1 MSGRMHVRI
10 LIGCQFPQQFHNVEI
25 KIASHSNI
33 WLAHCL
39 QIIWLQFVCKKK
51 SDIWQN
57 LNITTSFVVQKRV
70 ASESLVSNLLNFRLR
85 PRIFWLNFPKF
96 WVYDHEPWD
105 YVIMV
110 TASAVPGLAATPQ
123 SRKDRQRDTFGLNFR
138 NDLRFRS
145 RLTRTGR
152 ETTIHKNSIQNIKV
166 LYLCSALSSTKIFH
180 WKNEEY

>member
-85 PRIFWLNFPKF
+85 PRIFWLNFQKNLSLSPRALRLRYNGNCICGPWLGCYTSVAKRSSARHF
-96 WVYDHEPWD
+96 WFE
-105 YVIMV
+105 
-110 TASAVPGLAATPQ
+110 LPQ
-123 SRKDRQRDTFGLNFR
+123 W
-138 NDLRFRS
+138 
-145 RLTRTGR
+145 
-152 ETTIHKNSIQNIKV
+152 
-166 LYLCSALSSTKIFH
+166 SSLPQ
-180 WKNEEY
+180 